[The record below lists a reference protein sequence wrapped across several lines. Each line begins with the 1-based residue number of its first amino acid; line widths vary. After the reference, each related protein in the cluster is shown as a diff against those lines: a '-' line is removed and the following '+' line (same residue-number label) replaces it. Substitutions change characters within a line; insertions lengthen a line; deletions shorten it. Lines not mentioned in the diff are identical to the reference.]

1 MDQLD
6 LFHIKGGAV
15 TARLIR
21 GQALI
26 SICAVV
32 TVSWGCNGAFAYVY
46 FCALGVMRTAF
57 GQSRSP
63 LVLIYWERAFCKP
76 GDFRQQNSSCFHTV
90 QLRFDSDTLWASSE
104 PLGVGEYTQ

>member
-26 SICAVV
+26 SICAVA
-32 TVSWGCNGAFAYVY
+32 TVSCGCNGGG
-46 FCALGVMRTAF
+46 GVCVH
-57 GQSRSP
+57 
-63 LVLIYWERAFCKP
+63 VLLCTGCDAHSVRVLLLFLI
-76 GDFRQQNSSCFHTV
+76 H
-90 QLRFDSDTLWASSE
+90 
-104 PLGVGEYTQ
+104 